1 MARKKN
7 VNFEEALEELEGL
20 VEQLED
26 GDLSLEESLAAFEK
40 GVRIARECQDALKQA
55 EQRVQILLQQNGP
68 HGEEQLAPFAEAG
81 VAAADTDESGDEEQ
95 T

>member
-1 MARKKN
+1 MARKKG
-7 VNFEEALEELEGL
+7 VNFEESLEELESL

-40 GVRIARECQDALKQA
+40 GVRLARECQEALRQA
-55 EQRVQILLQQNGP
+55 EQRVQVLLQQNSD
-68 HGEEQLAPFAEAG
+68 EQLAPWTDDG
-81 VAAADTDESGDEEQ
+81 SDADDGT

>member
-1 MARKKN
+1 MARKKGL
-7 VNFEEALEELEGL
+7 NFEESLEELEAL

-55 EQRVQILLQQNGP
+55 EQRVQILLQQGGP
-68 HGEEQLAPFAEAG
+68 DGGEKLAPFA
-81 VAAADTDESGDEEQ
+81 DTGDEPDE
-95 T
+95 TAN

>member
-68 HGEEQLAPFAEAG
+68 NGEEQLAPFAESGAT
-81 VAAADTDESGDEEQ
+81 ADADEGGDEEQ

>member
-1 MARKKN
+1 MARKKA
-7 VNFEEALEELEGL
+7 VNFEESLEELEAL

-55 EQRVQILLQQNGP
+55 EQRVQILLRQNGD
-68 HGEEQLAPFAEAG
+68 EQLAPFADANDDGE
-81 VAAADTDESGDEEQ
+81 DNEP
-95 T
+95 